1 MRREQPVLP
10 GILALALSACAVGPD
25 YKEPNTAAPR
35 AFTQAHS
42 DLYTARTRVTPL
54 ERVFSDPVLD
64 GLVRDA
70 LAANHDLRIARANL
84 AEARAL
90 YRVSQYD
97 LAPTVTT
104 SAGYTEQRHAEDE
117 ALGRPREA
125 HLYDAGFD
133 ALWELDLF
141 GGVRRGVEA
150 NRARAQSTAAT
161 LEDVQISV
169 TAEVL
174 RTYFELRG
182 EQLQLDVVR
191 RNVDNQSETLEL
203 TSARYD
209 AGRGSE
215 LDVSRARSQLSASRA
230 GIAPLEAAIARS
242 MHRLSVL
249 TGREPS
255 ALTGRLAPS
264 QALPDLPARVEVG
277 DPAALLRHRPD
288 VRAVERELAA
298 ATADIGVSVAD
309 LFPQVTFV
317 GNLGFASASR
327 NGLGNDG
334 SGTYLIAPAISWAAL
349 DLGRVRA
356 RIGAARARA
365 DGALAN
371 YERTVLRALEE
382 TENSLAE
389 HAASRARWAHIVEA
403 TEASR
408 RAAVLARIRFE
419 HGVSDFL
426 QVLDAERT
434 LLEVEEAYAR
444 SRTEAATSLV
454 AVYKALGGGWEDTR

>member
-1 MRREQPVLP
+1 MRKHIHLLP
-10 GILALALSACAVGPD
+10 GLIALVLSACAVGPD
-25 YKEPNTAAPR
+25 YKQPTPATPDAFAQVHSTLYSSQSRVEP
-35 AFTQAHS
+35 
-42 DLYTARTRVTPL
+42 LK
-54 ERVFSDPVLD
+54 RVFGDPVLD
-64 GLVRDA
+64 QLVRDA

-84 AEARAL
+84 AEARAI
-90 YRVSQYD
+90 YRVSEFD
-97 LAPTVTT
+97 LAPTVTAG
-104 SAGYTEQRHAEDE
+104 AGYTEQKLSSDQ
-117 ALGRPREA
+117 ALGRPRDG
-125 HLYDAGFD
+125 HLYTAGFD
-133 ALWELDLF
+133 AFWELDLF

-150 NRARAQSTAAT
+150 NRARAQSTEAT
-161 LEDVQISV
+161 LEDVQVSV

-182 EQLQLDVVR
+182 QQLQLDVVR
-191 RNVDNQSETLEL
+191 RNVDNQSETLQL
-203 TSARYD
+203 TSARFD

-242 MHRLSVL
+242 VHRLSVL

-255 ALTGRLAPS
+255 ALTERLAPTRE
-264 QALPDLPARVEVG
+264 LPDLPASIAIG
-277 DPAALLRHRPD
+277 DPATLLRHRPD
-288 VRAVERELAA
+288 VRAAERELAA
-298 ATADIGVSVAD
+298 ATADVGVSIAD
-309 LFPQVTFV
+309 LFPHVTFI
-317 GNLGFASASR
+317 GDLGFASSSR
-327 NGLGNDG
+327 SGLGKDA
-334 SGTYLIAPAISWAAL
+334 SETSLIAPGISWAAL

-356 RIGAARARA
+356 RIGASRARA
-365 DGALAN
+365 DAALAR
-371 YERTVLRALEE
+371 YEQTVLRALEE

-389 HAASRARWAHIVEA
+389 HAASRERWAQIVDA

-434 LLEVEEAYAR
+434 LLEVEDAYAR

-454 AVYKALGGGWEDTR
+454 AVYKALGGGWEPER